1 MTATPPLIT
10 HVLHHLVI
18 GGMENG
24 LVNLINHLPPSL
36 WRHRVLCI
44 EDYSEFRERIRRD
57 DVEVVALRRSRIGTW
72 ALRRRLFEDFR
83 RHRPSI
89 VHARGLSGLDALPSA
104 WLARVPA
111 ILHSEHGWNVD
122 DLVGGKTRPALLRR
136 LHSVFVD
143 RHIVVS
149 RHLGRYLADRV
160 RVDTARIEHICNGV
174 DIARFV
180 PRGEARRAPGPEGFW
195 NSGSFVV
202 GTVGRLQPVKDQAA
216 LLAAAARLL
225 ELRPELDSRLRVVLV
240 GAGPMESE
248 LRARARALGL
258 GARTWFAG
266 AVTDVPALLSSFD
279 VFVLTSLMEGI
290 SNTLLEAMA
299 CGLPVVATA
308 VGGNVELV
316 RDGDTG
322 LLVSPGDVEAL
333 AQKLARVA
341 TEPDLASMLG
351 ARARAA
357 AIGEFSLEAMVRR
370 YGELY
375 SRLLAP
381 KCVPNLRGATGPSH

>member
-72 ALRRRLFEDFR
+72 ALRRRIFEDCR

-143 RHIVVS
+143 RHVVVS
-149 RHLGRYLADRV
+149 RHLGRYLSDRV
-160 RVDTARIEHICNGV
+160 RVDTTRIEHICNGV
-174 DIARFV
+174 DIARFTR
-180 PRGEARRAPGPEGFW
+180 RGETRRALGPEGFW
-195 NSGSFVV
+195 DDTSFVV
-202 GTVGRLQPVKDQAA
+202 GTVGRLQPVKDQTA

-225 ELRPELDSRLRVVLV
+225 HLRPEVDARLRIVLV

-248 LRARARALGL
+248 LRARAQSLGL
-258 GARTWFAG
+258 SGRTWFAG

-279 VFVLTSLMEGI
+279 VFVLSSLMEGI

-333 AQKLARVA
+333 AQTLARVA
-341 TEPDLASMLG
+341 TEPELASMLG
-351 ARARAA
+351 ARARAS

-370 YGELY
+370 YGDLY
-375 SRLLAP
+375 ARLLVP
-381 KCVPNLRGATGPSH
+381 KSAPNLRGATGPSH